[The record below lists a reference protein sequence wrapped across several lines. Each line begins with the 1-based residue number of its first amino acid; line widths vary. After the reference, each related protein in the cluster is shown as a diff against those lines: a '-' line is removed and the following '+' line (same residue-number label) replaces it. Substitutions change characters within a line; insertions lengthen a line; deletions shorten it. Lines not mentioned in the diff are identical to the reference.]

1 VILRQVLKITFVV
14 FRTCLKSEQGQINIE
29 SSNNMNIKTKALLK
43 EYAARYE
50 TTAFLKEDPARF
62 MHLVQGTNN
71 QETMAFIAANLS
83 YGNRKQF
90 FPKINFVLEKS
101 QGEPYNWVKSGLFE
115 QDIPP
120 TDDCY
125 YRLYTKRMM
134 NSFLKTLQ
142 KLLTEHHSLHQYVQA
157 TAANDAETAVVA
169 LCKYFA
175 AHGQEGIV
183 PINARSACKRICM
196 FLRWMVRDN
205 SPVDLGIWKD
215 TIDKRTLIMP
225 LDTHVLTQAQRLKL
239 LKSKSTSMSIA
250 KKLTAEMAK
259 VFPNDPLKA
268 DFALFGYGVNDGQE
282 I

>member
-1 VILRQVLKITFVV
+1 
-14 FRTCLKSEQGQINIE
+14 
-29 SSNNMNIKTKALLK
+29 MNAKTKALLRV
-43 EYAARYE
+43 YAEKYE
-50 TTAFLKEDPARF
+50 TKAFLNDDPARF

-83 YGNRKQF
+83 YGSRKQF
-90 FPKINFVLEKS
+90 FPKIDFILQCT
-101 QGEPYNWVKSGLFE
+101 QGQPYNWVKDGLYE

-142 KLLTEHHSLHQYVQA
+142 KLFTEHHCLHQYVQTTA
-157 TAANDAETAVVA
+157 TNDAETAVVA

-183 PINARSACKRICM
+183 PINARSACKRLCM

-215 TIDKRTLIMP
+215 TIDKCTLIMP

-250 KKLTAEMAK
+250 KKLTQEMAK

-268 DFALFGYGVNDGQE
+268 DFALFGYGVNQGQE
-282 I
+282 L

>member
-1 VILRQVLKITFVV
+1 
-14 FRTCLKSEQGQINIE
+14 
-29 SSNNMNIKTKALLK
+29 MNLKTKAQLK
-43 EYAARYE
+43 EYAAHYE
-50 TTAFLKEDPARF
+50 TTAFLKEDPACF
-62 MHLVQGTNN
+62 MHLVQGANN

-125 YRLYTKRMM
+125 YRLYTKKMM

-142 KLLTEHHSLHQYVQA
+142 KLLSEHNTLHQYIQTTA
-157 TAANDAETAVVA
+157 TNDAETAIVA

-175 AHGQEGIV
+175 EHGQEGIV

-268 DFALFGYGVNDGQE
+268 DFALFGYGVNNGRE

>member
-1 VILRQVLKITFVV
+1 
-14 FRTCLKSEQGQINIE
+14 
-29 SSNNMNIKTKALLK
+29 MNGKTKALLK

-134 NSFLKTLQ
+134 NSFLKNAAKAINRTPFSAPIRTGNSRQRCQNGRGCALQILCIAWARRHRSHQCTLCLQAHLHVSAVDGTRQFARRLRHLERHHRQTHPHHAARHPRLDASTTPKTAQ
-142 KLLTEHHSLHQYVQA
+142 KQVYLHVYRQ
-157 TAANDAETAVVA
+157 ETD
-169 LCKYFA
+169 CRN
-175 AHGQEGIV
+175 GQ
-183 PINARSACKRICM
+183 
-196 FLRWMVRDN
+196 
-205 SPVDLGIWKD
+205 
-215 TIDKRTLIMP
+215 
-225 LDTHVLTQAQRLKL
+225 
-239 LKSKSTSMSIA
+239 SI
-250 KKLTAEMAK
+250 
-259 VFPNDPLKA
+259 P
-268 DFALFGYGVNDGQE
+268 
-282 I
+282 

>member
-1 VILRQVLKITFVV
+1 
-14 FRTCLKSEQGQINIE
+14 
-29 SSNNMNIKTKALLK
+29 MNIKTKALLK

-62 MHLVQGTNN
+62 MHLVQGINN

-175 AHGQEGIV
+175 VHGQESIV
-183 PINARSACKRICM
+183 PINARSA
-196 FLRWMVRDN
+196 
-205 SPVDLGIWKD
+205 
-215 TIDKRTLIMP
+215 
-225 LDTHVLTQAQRLKL
+225 
-239 LKSKSTSMSIA
+239 
-250 KKLTAEMAK
+250 
-259 VFPNDPLKA
+259 
-268 DFALFGYGVNDGQE
+268 
-282 I
+282 

>member
-1 VILRQVLKITFVV
+1 
-14 FRTCLKSEQGQINIE
+14 
-29 SSNNMNIKTKALLK
+29 
-43 EYAARYE
+43 
-50 TTAFLKEDPARF
+50 
-62 MHLVQGTNN
+62 
-71 QETMAFIAANLS
+71 
-83 YGNRKQF
+83 
-90 FPKINFVLEKS
+90 
-101 QGEPYNWVKSGLFE
+101 
-115 QDIPP
+115 
-120 TDDCY
+120 
-125 YRLYTKRMM
+125 MM

>member
-1 VILRQVLKITFVV
+1 
-14 FRTCLKSEQGQINIE
+14 
-29 SSNNMNIKTKALLK
+29 MNLKTKAQLK

-50 TTAFLKEDPARF
+50 TTVFLKEDPARF
-62 MHLVQGTNN
+62 MHLVQGANN

-268 DFALFGYGVNDGQE
+268 DFALFGYGVNNGQE

>member
-1 VILRQVLKITFVV
+1 
-14 FRTCLKSEQGQINIE
+14 
-29 SSNNMNIKTKALLK
+29 MNLKTKAQLK

-134 NSFLKTLQ
+134 NSFLKN
-142 KLLTEHHSLHQYVQA
+142 
-157 TAANDAETAVVA
+157 AAKA
-169 LCKYFA
+169 
-175 AHGQEGIV
+175 
-183 PINARSACKRICM
+183 IN
-196 FLRWMVRDN
+196 
-205 SPVDLGIWKD
+205 
-215 TIDKRTLIMP
+215 
-225 LDTHVLTQAQRLKL
+225 
-239 LKSKSTSMSIA
+239 
-250 KKLTAEMAK
+250 
-259 VFPNDPLKA
+259 
-268 DFALFGYGVNDGQE
+268 
-282 I
+282 

>member
-1 VILRQVLKITFVV
+1 
-14 FRTCLKSEQGQINIE
+14 
-29 SSNNMNIKTKALLK
+29 MNGKTKALLK

-71 QETMAFIAANLS
+71 QETMAFIAASLS

-125 YRLYTKRMM
+125 YRLYTKKMI
-134 NSFLKTLQ
+134 NNLLKTLQ
-142 KLLTEHHSLHQYVQA
+142 TLLIEHGSLQQYLQHMA
-157 TAANDAETAVVA
+157 ENDALKAITA
-169 LCKYFA
+169 LCNYFNE
-175 AHGQEGIV
+175 HNKTGII
-183 PINARSACKRICM
+183 PSNSQSACKRLCM

-205 SPVDLGIWKD
+205 SPVDL
-215 TIDKRTLIMP
+215 
-225 LDTHVLTQAQRLKL
+225 AQ
-239 LKSKSTSMSIA
+239 
-250 KKLTAEMAK
+250 
-259 VFPNDPLKA
+259 V
-268 DFALFGYGVNDGQE
+268 
-282 I
+282 

>member
-1 VILRQVLKITFVV
+1 
-14 FRTCLKSEQGQINIE
+14 
-29 SSNNMNIKTKALLK
+29 MNIKTKALLK

-142 KLLTEHHSLHQYVQA
+142 KLLSEHNTLHQYIQKTA
-157 TAANDAETAVVA
+157 TNDAETAIVA

-175 AHGQEGIV
+175 EHGQEGIV

-268 DFALFGYGVNDGQE
+268 DFALFGYGVNGGQE

>member
-1 VILRQVLKITFVV
+1 
-14 FRTCLKSEQGQINIE
+14 
-29 SSNNMNIKTKALLK
+29 MNTKTKALLK
-43 EYAARYE
+43 EYATRYE
-50 TTAFLKEDPARF
+50 MEAFLKDDPARF
-62 MHLVQGTNN
+62 MHLVQGANN

-83 YGNRKQF
+83 YGSRKQF
-90 FPKINFVLEKS
+90 FPKISFILECS

-125 YRLYTKRMM
+125 YRLYTKKMM

-142 KLLTEHHSLHQYVQA
+142 KLFSEHHTLHQYIQA
-157 TAANDAETAVVA
+157 TGTNDAEKAVIA
-169 LCKYFA
+169 ICKYFA
-175 AHGQEGIV
+175 EHGQEGIV
-183 PINARSACKRICM
+183 PINTRSACKRICM

-225 LDTHVLTQAQRLKL
+225 LDTHVLTQAHRLKL

-250 KKLTAEMAK
+250 KKLTAEMGK
-259 VFPNDPLKA
+259 VFPHDPLKA
-268 DFALFGYGVNDGQE
+268 DFALFGYGVNGRKRQQSE
-282 I
+282 E

>member
-1 VILRQVLKITFVV
+1 MIIKKQHK
-14 FRTCLKSEQGQINIE
+14 
-29 SSNNMNIKTKALLK
+29 MNLKTKAQLK

-62 MHLVQGTNN
+62 MHLVQGANN

-90 FPKINFVLEKS
+90 FPKINFMLEKS

-142 KLLTEHHSLHQYVQA
+142 KLLSEHNTLHQYIQTTA
-157 TAANDAETAVVA
+157 TNDAETAIVA

-175 AHGQEGIV
+175 EHGQEGIV